1 MLTAVRA
8 CARVLQAA
16 MAKSL
21 ASTMAGMSAP
31 QGLLVATAVTGYV
44 SWSYS
49 SAAKLK
55 DNMETQVYVRRR
67 PQFPANLRVRAWT
80 HASVALQGYPL
91 RMEEEVKQ
99 LHKLAEL
106 QRSKDKAME
115 VRQADEAKS
124 SIKAK

>member
-1 MLTAVRA
+1 MPQTESKSNSGVCRGGGLGVMLTAVRA

-67 PQFPANLRVRAWT
+67 PHFPANLRVRAWT
-80 HASVALQGYPL
+80 HASWPYRDTRCAW
-91 RMEEEVKQ
+91 R
-99 LHKLAEL
+99 
-106 QRSKDKAME
+106 R
-115 VRQADEAKS
+115 R
-124 SIKAK
+124 

>member
-1 MLTAVRA
+1 
-8 CARVLQAA
+8 

-21 ASTMAGMSAP
+21 ASTLAGMSAP

-67 PQFPANLRVRAWT
+67 PLSPTSFRMRVWT
-80 HASVALQGYPL
+80 HAPVALQGYPL